1 MLYDK
6 RILPALAALALGL
19 GACAS
24 SLEPTRF
31 VHPDFDFSY
40 VERVAVLPL
49 ENLTSDQQSGLRATR
64 LLITE
69 LLASGAV
76 DVVEP
81 GEVRAV
87 LDRIAARE
95 RTPTIEQTIELG
107 RALGVQAV
115 MFGSVTQSE
124 SVRSGTVSIPV
135 VTLDVHM
142 VETETG
148 SAVWA
153 ATHTEKGAGL
163 GAKLLGTGT
172 EPISETTRRCVRGI
186 VKTLIQG

>member
-1 MLYDK
+1 MYDK
-6 RILPALAALALGL
+6 RILPALAALALSL

-31 VHPDFDFSY
+31 VHPDFDFAY
-40 VERVAVLPL
+40 VKRVAVLPL

-87 LDRIAARE
+87 LERITARE
-95 RTPTIEQTIELG
+95 RTPTTEQVIELG
-107 RALGVQAV
+107 RALSVQAV

-135 VTLDVHM
+135 VTLDVHL

-163 GAKLLGTGT
+163 GAKLLGVGT
-172 EPISETTRRCVRGI
+172 EPISETTRRCVREI
-186 VKTLIQG
+186 VRTLVKG

>member
-1 MLYDK
+1 MWYDK
-6 RILPALAALALGL
+6 RILPALAALALSL

-31 VHPDFDFSY
+31 VNPDFDFAY

-69 LLASGAV
+69 LLASGTV

-87 LDRIAARE
+87 LERIAARE
-95 RTPTIEQTIELG
+95 RTPTTEQTIELG

-124 SVRSGTVSIPV
+124 SIRSGTVSIPV
-135 VTLDVHM
+135 VTLDVHL

-148 SAVWA
+148 AAVWA

-163 GAKLLGTGT
+163 GAKILGTGS
-172 EPISETTRRCVRGI
+172 EPISETTRRCVREI
-186 VKTLIQG
+186 VKTLVKG